1 MLRLLIQR
9 RNTWGCLAKRDIS
22 RRLLQEKC
30 KWEGGGGRK
39 NDYEQRCVISN
50 FSHLTPTVVRHNI
63 QDLTAAASA
72 VTDGVVCRPANGC
85 VTIKALGEFFKCLM
99 YFDFVCFPQEII
111 YSKMN
116 N

>member
-1 MLRLLIQR
+1 MQTTQGR
-9 RNTWGCLAKRDIS
+9 
-22 RRLLQEKC
+22 
-30 KWEGGGGRK
+30 GGGGGK

-50 FSHLTPTVVRHNI
+50 FSHLTPTVLRHNI

-85 VTIKALGEFFKCLM
+85 VSVKVLREFLKCRM
-99 YFDFVCFPQEII
+99 YFDFVCFPEEIV